1 MNLSGG
7 DCPLGDCQAF
17 TGEFDKKKQSSCTH
31 EISSATLLRDVGA
44 TTVTS
49 AGGGGVR
56 SSRSFHF
63 SVREK
68 TFSLDFCY
76 SQLC

>member
-49 AGGGGVR
+49 AGGGGAV
-56 SSRSFHF
+56 FK
-63 SVREK
+63 E
-68 TFSLDFCY
+68 FSLQCKREDF
-76 SQLC
+76 LT

>member
-31 EISSATLLRDVGA
+31 EISSVTLLRDAGA

-49 AGGGGVR
+49 GGGGGGAV
-56 SSRSFHF
+56 FK
-63 SVREK
+63 E
-68 TFSLDFCY
+68 FSLQCKREDF
-76 SQLC
+76 LT

>member
-31 EISSATLLRDVGA
+31 EISSVTLLRDAGA

-49 AGGGGVR
+49 GGGGGRCGLQGV
-56 SSRSFHF
+56 FT
-63 SVREK
+63 SV
-68 TFSLDFCY
+68 
-76 SQLC
+76 